1 MQRHCVETQS
11 NTVWVR
17 ANWEA
22 LWPLHASQDC
32 NTPWLIN
39 LLFSVRLWLKF
50 ASEKWTADAHEV
62 HILHLVH
69 GKNAIPL
76 VRWYE
81 NIKKLMPEKQ
91 KMFSCKNPHGHQ
103 SAWSKVIK
111 AFIKGRLSLDL
122 FLTQA
127 EEQAGRQAG
136 STATLPWCS
145 HSTYFLIMCPNRM
158 SMQGKPRRMWG
169 FWAPEPSMG
178 QAGSGG
184 WFDCCGGVRIGGAWG
199 GSALNLL
206 RNSRLAQSWL
216 APSCCCLEL
225 SLVISFIPLHTSL
238 L

>member
-1 MQRHCVETQS
+1 METQS

-39 LLFSVRLWLKF
+39 LLFSVRLRLKS
-50 ASEKWTADAHEV
+50 ASEKWTADAHET

-69 GKNAIPL
+69 GKNAILL
-76 VRWYE
+76 VQWCE
-81 NIKKLMPEKQ
+81 NITTLMPEKQ
-91 KMFSCKNPHGHQ
+91 KMLIEGARIHRTGNIHEDIIKKLQKSTRHQ

-111 AFIKGRLSLDL
+111 AFTEGRLSLDL

-127 EEQAGRQAG
+127 EELLQDGRQAG
-136 STATLPWCS
+136 STATLAWCS
-145 HSTYFLIMCPNRM
+145 RSTYFLIMCPKCM
-158 SMQGKPRRMWG
+158 SMQENPRRMWG

-184 WFDCCGGVRIGGAWG
+184 
-199 GSALNLL
+199 
-206 RNSRLAQSWL
+206 
-216 APSCCCLEL
+216 
-225 SLVISFIPLHTSL
+225 
-238 L
+238 